1 MQTIEFEAVDGVAIF
16 RVAGDSLDAA
26 CSKAFK
32 QEVNELGRDHPYL
45 VFDMEGLQFVDSSGL
60 GAILSCLRTVS
71 ARHGNLV
78 LCSVG
83 RPVQT
88 LLELV
93 RMTRVFDIYPTVEEA
108 TRACEQEQSA

>member
-1 MQTIEFEAVDGVAIF
+1 MQTIEFDVRDGVAVF
-16 RVAGDSLDAA
+16 RVVGDSLDAA
-26 CSKAFK
+26 CSKPFK
-32 QEVNELGRDHPYL
+32 QEVNELGRSHPNL

-71 ARHGNLV
+71 ARQGNLV
-78 LCSVG
+78 LCGVG

-93 RMTRVFDIYPTVEEA
+93 RMTRVFDIYPSVEEA
-108 TRACEQEQSA
+108 TRACSQEQSA